1 MTTLTLDFVVV
12 VGEEEA
18 GAVCVSGLF
27 SEEAEAEGVATTE
40 SSVSML
46 YKGLPT
52 VIYTHTHTHTHTHTR
67 ARVNTIHMINSSGSG
82 SVSDCTSSDSPHSNS
97 NRVPL

>member
-18 GAVCVSGLF
+18 GAACVSGLF
-27 SEEAEAEGVATTE
+27 SEEEEAEGVATTE

-52 VIYTHTHTHTHTHTR
+52 VIYTHTHTR
-67 ARVNTIHMINSSGSG
+67 ARVNTIHMINSSSSSSGSG
-82 SVSDCTSSDSPHSNS
+82 SGSDCTSSDSPHSNS

>member
-18 GAVCVSGLF
+18 GAACVSGLF
-27 SEEAEAEGVATTE
+27 SEEEEAEAEGVATTE

-52 VIYTHTHTHTHTHTR
+52 VIYTHTHTHVQESTPYT
-67 ARVNTIHMINSSGSG
+67 
-82 SVSDCTSSDSPHSNS
+82 
-97 NRVPL
+97 

>member
-18 GAVCVSGLF
+18 GAACVSGLF
-27 SEEAEAEGVATTE
+27 SEEEEAEGVATTE

-52 VIYTHTHTHTHTHTR
+52 VIYTHTHTR

-82 SVSDCTSSDSPHSNS
+82 SDSVSDCTSSDSPHSNS
-97 NRVPL
+97 TRVPL